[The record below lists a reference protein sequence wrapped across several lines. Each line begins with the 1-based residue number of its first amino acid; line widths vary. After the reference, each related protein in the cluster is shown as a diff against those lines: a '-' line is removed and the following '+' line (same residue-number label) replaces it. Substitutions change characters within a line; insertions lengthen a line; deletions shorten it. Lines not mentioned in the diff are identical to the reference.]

1 LLHNG
6 KHGWTAETSFEKIVD
21 LPEGVRDA
29 LLPHT
34 PSFTARLVDLSPEHA
49 TALEEAWLTAFGKLV
64 LWALSIAGD
73 DPRFLTE
80 IDRMQG
86 AIAEA
91 LAAPDGYEALAA
103 LLGYVST
110 THARI
115 GAKQFETALTMAA
128 GEKEEKIMMTILD
141 KLERRGERRGELKG
155 RVAGRAKTLLD
166 LLAAQ
171 FGSVPAAAK
180 ARVLAADE
188 STLSRWSIRVLREKS
203 IDAVLD
209 EPKPAKRTAKKSAR
223 AGRQGRASGA

>member
-73 DPRFLTE
+73 DPRFLAE

-91 LAAPDGYEALAA
+91 LAAPDG
-103 LLGYVST
+103 
-110 THARI
+110 
-115 GAKQFETALTMAA
+115 
-128 GEKEEKIMMTILD
+128 
-141 KLERRGERRGELKG
+141 
-155 RVAGRAKTLLD
+155 
-166 LLAAQ
+166 
-171 FGSVPAAAK
+171 
-180 ARVLAADE
+180 
-188 STLSRWSIRVLREKS
+188 
-203 IDAVLD
+203 
-209 EPKPAKRTAKKSAR
+209 R
-223 AGRQGRASGA
+223 AGPEQGPFRRQGRCGGRGRRRRGRRCGFGARGGRRRRW